1 MKIKLLLF
9 MLLCS
14 AAVMAKD
21 VRLTIKWTFENVV
34 EGYDHDNKIVVFVDG
49 KRMGESA
56 VFKQTAKASYD
67 VMVSEGAHQV
77 KIMNMAFYEG
87 KWEEHTRANS
97 YSVDAYYEG
106 EVVCGP
112 KTVVSMIFDI
122 DTENTDVK
130 VTGAGKVKGASGTVP
145 LVITW
150 KFTNVIDGYDHENRM
165 QVYVDGKLVGT
176 SQTGPQSKQMT
187 YTVNVPAGSH
197 DIAIED
203 YAYYD
208 GKWELHSRENDY
220 SIDAFYMTR
229 MNFKKKKKTVNMVFD
244 IDTEQ
249 ATIKVK

>member
-21 VRLTIKWTFENVV
+21 VKLTIKWTFKNVV
-34 EGYDHDNKIVVFVDG
+34 EGYDHDNKMIVYVDG

-56 VFKQTAKASYD
+56 VFKQTANGTYE
-67 VMVSEGAHQV
+67 VMVTEGAHKV
-77 KIMNMAFYEG
+77 KIENQALYEG
-87 KWEEHTRANS
+87 KWEAHTRANS
-97 YSVDAYYEG
+97 YSVDAFYEG
-106 EVVCGP
+106 EVVCGA
-112 KTVVSMIFDI
+112 KTVVNMVFDI
-122 DTENTDVK
+122 DAESTDVN
-130 VTGAGKVKGASGTVP
+130 VTGAGKAKGASGTVP

-150 KFTNVIDGYDHENRM
+150 KFTNVIEGYDHENRM

-197 DIAIED
+197 DVAIEN

-208 GKWELHSRENDY
+208 GRWELHSRENDY
-220 SIDAFYMTR
+220 SIDAFYMTK
-229 MNFKKKKKTVNMVFD
+229 MSFKKKKKTVSMVFD
-244 IDTEQ
+244 INSEE